1 MTTFSE
7 RYRGRPVLVTGS
19 SRGIGAAIAQ
29 SLHDAGAS
37 VTGCARSARPNAPFP
52 EYSVDVRDA
61 DLVAG
66 LATQIRKAHGA
77 LDLVVH
83 CAGVLGPR
91 RPLVNVDVDAF
102 KEILDINLV
111 GSFLVATSMYP
122 LLTLGASPLL
132 VLMSSSVGRRGRA
145 TWGPYAVSKHGVEG
159 LATTLAEEWHHDQ
172 IGVWSVNPG
181 GTATPMRAE
190 AMPDEDPTTLP
201 TAHEVGVALLNEC
214 SAFEL
219 SKSGLSWDVR
229 DVMTD

>member
-1 MTTFSE
+1 MKAFSE

-19 SRGIGAAIAQ
+19 SRGIGAAVAQ

-37 VTGCARSARPNAPFP
+37 VIGCARSARSNTPFP

-61 DLVAG
+61 GSVAR

-91 RPLVNVDVDAF
+91 RPLVNVDVDVF
-102 KEILDINLV
+102 KEVLDINLV

-122 LLTLGASPLL
+122 LLMLGASPLL

-159 LATTLAEEWHHDQ
+159 LSTTLAEEWHHDQ
-172 IGVWSVNPG
+172 IGVWCVNPG

-190 AMPDEDPTTLP
+190 AMPDEDPATLP
-201 TAHEVGVALLNEC
+201 TAQDVGIALLSEC
-214 SAFEL
+214 SNFDL
-219 SKSGLSWDVR
+219 SKSGMSWDIR

>member
-19 SRGIGAAIAQ
+19 SRGIGAAVAEL
-29 SLHDAGAS
+29 LHDAGAS
-37 VTGCARSARPNAPFP
+37 VIGCARVARSNTPFP
-52 EYSVDVRDA
+52 EYTTDVRDA
-61 DLVAG
+61 ASVAA
-66 LATQIRKAHGA
+66 LATQVRKAHGA

-91 RPLVNVDVDAF
+91 RALVNVDVETF
-102 KEILDINLV
+102 REVVDINLV
-111 GSFLVATSMYP
+111 GSFLIATSMYP

-159 LATTLAEEWHHDQ
+159 LSTTLADEWHHDQ
-172 IGVWSVNPG
+172 IGVWCVNPG

-201 TAHEVGVALLNEC
+201 TAHEVGAVLLKEC
-214 SAFEL
+214 GDFDL
-219 SKSGLSWDVR
+219 RKSGLSWDIR